1 MTTQKDK
8 PDDKINI
15 QCSEDENGDYNI
27 NVDISNFLQ
36 EFEKISQRRPKPSNQ
51 VMDHS
56 ELYAEIS
63 NYDMNFSVK
72 QLTLICEYYGIKPTW
87 KINKSKKNDLIE
99 IIMIYENN
107 SENIMNI
114 LKRKQLWYYMDEV
127 KGDKFLKKFIISW

>member
-1 MTTQKDK
+1 MTTKQDK
-8 PDDKINI
+8 PEDKINI
-15 QCSEDENGDYNI
+15 ECSEDVNGDYNI

-36 EFEKISQRRPKPSNQ
+36 EFEKISQRKPSNQ

-72 QLTLICEYYGIKPTW
+72 QLTLICEYYGIKPTC